1 MPRSQPSLRTHTAEK
16 EVVAPVELFF
26 DLVFVFALTRVSLFL
41 VENLDWMGAI
51 QAAIMLLA
59 LWWYWDSMTWLSN
72 WFDPESW
79 PVMSLLFTVML
90 LGIAMSS
97 AIPSAF
103 DDLAVIFVIGYLGTH
118 YFSTAFIILAARRQ
132 RPELAQKMVRSAL
145 WLVVSTPL
153 WIAGAVSSPDARTWW
168 WLAAI
173 AIDYLG
179 PLAKFWIPVLGQAT
193 SASWAVAPS
202 HISERTRLFIIIAL
216 GESVLISG
224 ATFDGSWT
232 ELPKVLALVSA
243 FVGTV
248 LMWLLYF
255 NHTAENVYKFVK
267 GARDT
272 GLAASNTF
280 SYLHLMI
287 VAGIVIVAVGDELGL
302 AHPED
307 PIDVATAVV
316 LCGGA
321 ALYILGNL
329 LVKRSVGY
337 RWLRSHIIGIAA
349 MLALLV
355 LFASPAAS
363 GITTLAA
370 GWLVNLVLAAVVLA
384 DEVVH
389 RRDELGKESV
399 KESRAA

>member
-1 MPRSQPSLRTHTAEK
+1 MSWSQPAIRKHGTK

-26 DLVFVFALTRVSLFL
+26 DVVFVFALTRVSLFL
-41 VENLDWMGAI
+41 VEHLDWMGAI
-51 QAAIMLLA
+51 QAAIILLA
-59 LWWYWDSMTWLSN
+59 LWWYWDSMTWLAN
-72 WFDPESW
+72 WFDPETW
-79 PVMSLLFTVML
+79 PMKSMLFTVML

-103 DDLAVIFVIGYLGTH
+103 DNLAVVFVIGYLATH
-118 YFSTAFIILAARRQ
+118 YLSTAFIIVAARRQ
-132 RPELAQKMVRSAL
+132 RPELAQKMVRSAA

-267 GARDT
+267 TSSNT

-287 VAGIVIVAVGDELGL
+287 VAGIVVVAVGDELGL

-307 PIDVATAVV
+307 PIDVATAMVF
-316 LCGGA
+316 CGGA

-337 RWLRSHIIGIAA
+337 RWLSSHIIGIAA
-349 MLALLV
+349 MVGFFA

-370 GWLVNLVLAAVVLA
+370 GWLVNVVLAAVVLA

-389 RRDELGKESV
+389 RRDELGKKSV
-399 KESRAA
+399 KESAAA

>member
-1 MPRSQPSLRTHTAEK
+1 MSWSEPAIRKHTAEK

-59 LWWYWDSMTWLSN
+59 LWWYWDSMTWLAN

-79 PVMSLLFTVML
+79 PVISLLFTVML

-103 DDLAVIFVIGYLGTH
+103 DDLAVVFVIGYLATH
-118 YFSTAFIILAARRQ
+118 YLSTAFIIVAARRQ
-132 RPELAQKMVRSAL
+132 RPELAQKMVRSGV

-153 WIAGAVSSPDARTWW
+153 WIAGAVSSSDARTWW

-179 PLAKFWIPVLGQAT
+179 PLVKFWIPVLGRAA

-216 GESVLISG
+216 GESVLIAG
-224 ATFDGSWT
+224 ATFDGSWM

-267 GARDT
+267 GASNT
-272 GLAASNTF
+272 GLAATNTF

-287 VAGIVIVAVGDELGL
+287 VAGIVVVAVGDELGL

-316 LCGGA
+316 ICGGA

-337 RWLRSHIIGIAA
+337 RWLKSHITGIAA
-349 MLALLV
+349 MVGLFA
-355 LFASPAAS
+355 LFASPAAL

-370 GWLVNLVLAAVVLA
+370 GWLANLVLASVVIA

-399 KESRAA
+399 KESVVV

>member
-1 MPRSQPSLRTHTAEK
+1 MSWSEPAIRKHAPGK

-59 LWWYWDSMTWLSN
+59 LWWYWDSMTWLAN

-79 PVMSLLFTVML
+79 PVTSLLFTVML

-103 DDLAVIFVIGYLGTH
+103 DDLAAVFVIGYLGTH
-118 YFSTAFIILAARRQ
+118 YLSTAFIIVAARRQ
-132 RPELAQKMVRSAL
+132 RPDLAQKMVRSAV

-153 WIAGAVSSPDARTWW
+153 WIAGAVSSSDARTWW

-179 PLAKFWIPVLGQAT
+179 PLAKFWIPVLGRAT

-267 GARDT
+267 SARNT
-272 GLAASNTF
+272 GLAATNTF

-287 VAGIVIVAVGDELGL
+287 VAGIVVVAVGDELGL

-316 LCGGA
+316 FCGGT

-337 RWLRSHIIGIAA
+337 RWIRSHIIGIAA
-349 MLALLV
+349 MFGLFA
-355 LFASPAAS
+355 LFASPAGS

-370 GWLVNLVLAAVVLA
+370 GWLVNLVLAAVVLG
-384 DEVVH
+384 DEIVH

-399 KESRAA
+399 KEPAAV